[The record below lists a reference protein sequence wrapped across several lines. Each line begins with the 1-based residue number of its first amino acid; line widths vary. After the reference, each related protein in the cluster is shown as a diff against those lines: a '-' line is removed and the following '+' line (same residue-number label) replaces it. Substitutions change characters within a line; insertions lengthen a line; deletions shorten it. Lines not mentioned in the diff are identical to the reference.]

1 MANTFNLNTN
11 DSLITFNLG
20 DFSLE
25 FNPSDDKSK
34 AIFDKANEV
43 KLAAENLTEGDEWEN
58 RKSIKELL
66 DDFLATFFDSE
77 APEKVYNAA
86 GQNTWNYL
94 KVFLQI
100 SEAILEVR
108 KKQENDETFKKYLAE

>member
-11 DSLITFNLG
+11 DNLITFNLG
-20 DFSLE
+20 DFSLD
-25 FNPSDDKSK
+25 FNPSDEKSK

-43 KLAAENLTEGDEWEN
+43 KVAAEKLTDGDEWEN
-58 RKSIKELL
+58 RKAIKELL
-66 DDFLATFFDSE
+66 DDFLATFFDND
-77 APEKVYNAA
+77 APEKVYTAA

-94 KVFLQI
+94 KVFFQI

-108 KKQENDETFKKYLAE
+108 QKQENDETFKKYLAE